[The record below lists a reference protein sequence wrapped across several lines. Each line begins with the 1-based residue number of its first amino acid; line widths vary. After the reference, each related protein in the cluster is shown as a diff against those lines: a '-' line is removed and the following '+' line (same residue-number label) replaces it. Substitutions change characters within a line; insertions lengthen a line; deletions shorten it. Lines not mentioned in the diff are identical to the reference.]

1 MKTEKVSI
9 KEIKNNPKNPRVIK
23 NQKFQKLVQ
32 SIKEFP
38 QMLDIRPIIV
48 NKDNVILGGNMRFR
62 AAIDAGLKEVT
73 IARVDLTPEQEDEF
87 IVKDNSNFGE
97 WDWDVLAN
105 QFDLGELDDWGLD
118 IPVYLTD
125 DDEEPSF
132 DTDIEA
138 SKLERYLEN
147 NITYIRLHY
156 SRDEYD
162 TVIEKLDKIME
173 TEKFKGK
180 THSDFFADIVE
191 SYKL

>member
-32 SIKEFP
+32 SIKDFP

-48 NKDNVILGGNMRFR
+48 NKEGVILGGNMRFR
-62 AAIDAGLKEVT
+62 AAIDAGLTEVT
-73 IARVDLTPEQEDEF
+73 IARVNLTPEEEDEF

-105 QFDLGELDDWGLD
+105 QFDLDELDEWGLD

-125 DDEEPSF
+125 DDEEPQY
-132 DTDIEA
+132 DKEIMDDA
-138 SKLERYLEN
+138 LERFLDN
-147 NITYIRLHY
+147 NISYIRLHFA
-156 SRDEYD
+156 REEYD
-162 TVIEKLDKIME
+162 KVIEKLDKIMG

-180 THSDFFADIVE
+180 THSDFFKHIVE
-191 SYKL
+191 NYKL